1 MGIKSLH
8 DEEQE
13 DAESTP
19 RGTQLGYHDPEVG
32 EWRERMVRK
41 MAGKGDGK
49 DIAAAMPRGMAADI
63 GTVKDVDRGG
73 GGELGN
79 GRGGGRATRQRGLRR
94 VGV

>member
-1 MGIKSLH
+1 MLDSVGIKSLQ

-13 DAESTP
+13 DEESTP

-41 MAGKGDGK
+41 MAGKSEVKGIGTGNGK
-49 DIAAAMPRGMAADI
+49 GIGSDI

-73 GGELGN
+73 GEAGS
-79 GRGGGRATRQRGLRR
+79 GRATRQRGLRR
-94 VGV
+94 AGL